1 MPLDSATILA
11 QARHC
16 LAIEREALDA
26 TAGVLNEDFV
36 AVVRAVE
43 AVIAAGHKLIIS
55 GVGKNAHIGQ
65 KLAGTFNSTGVPSCF
80 LDATQALH
88 GDLGLCAPGD
98 LAILLSN
105 SGASMEML
113 RLLPLFEKFGL
124 RTVALTGTPD
134 SELARGA
141 DFRLVYRAPREA
153 CPLALAPTASTTAA
167 LALGDALAM
176 VLLESRG
183 LTREDFAKYHP
194 AGTLGMTLLLRVK
207 DIMRT
212 GEACP
217 VRTEALTTVQEAI
230 FAMTKAKAGAVALV
244 DAQGVMTGIFTDG
257 DFRRSALN
265 GGADFLQKPVTQFM
279 TRNPRSIPAEVLAV
293 EALKIFQ
300 QYKISDLVALD
311 GQKRPV
317 GYIDVQDLPKLKIL

>member
-1 MPLDSATILA
+1 MPLDDKTILA
-11 QARHC
+11 QARNC
-16 LAIEREALDA
+16 LTIEREALDA
-26 TAGVLNEDFV
+26 TARALNSDFV
-36 AVVRAVE
+36 AVVRVVE
-43 AVIAAGHKLIIS
+43 AIVQGGQKVIFS
-55 GVGKNAHIGQ
+55 GVGKSAHIAE
-65 KLAGTFNSTGVPSCF
+65 KLTGTFNSTGVPSCF

-105 SGASMEML
+105 SGATAEML

-124 RTVALTGTPD
+124 KTVALTGSPD

-141 DFRLVYRAPREA
+141 DFRLIYNAPREA

-212 GEACP
+212 GDACP
-217 VRTEALTTVQEAI
+217 VLNEAQTTVQEAI
-230 FAMTKAKAGAVALV
+230 FAMTRAKAGAVALV
-244 DAQGVMTGIFTDG
+244 DAAGVMTGIFTDG

-265 GGADFLQKPVTQFM
+265 GGADFLRKPVAQFM
-279 TRNPRSIPAEVLAV
+279 TRNPRSISADVLAV
-293 EALKIFQ
+293 EALKLFQ
-300 QYKISDLVALD
+300 QHKISDLVALD
-311 GQKRPV
+311 SQKKPV
-317 GYIDVQDLPKLKIL
+317 GYIDVQDLPKLRIL